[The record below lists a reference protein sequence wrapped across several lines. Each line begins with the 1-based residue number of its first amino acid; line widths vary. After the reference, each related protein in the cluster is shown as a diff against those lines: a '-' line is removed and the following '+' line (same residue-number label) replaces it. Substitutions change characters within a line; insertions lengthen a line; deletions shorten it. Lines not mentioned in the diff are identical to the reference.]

1 MTSKIA
7 KHGLLADTMATG
19 HLQMRREPR
28 FQLRFEIEVCG
39 FGPDSQ
45 PFRIRTFTLDV
56 SDWGCRFEMPFGMV
70 PNSVFTVQALKDDK
84 RQEVKCAPVMFQ
96 VVRAVELKGR
106 WEVAAWKIAPEKV
119 WPVELPSAP
128 PEDPDEEAARM
139 RKDGS
144 EQ

>member
-1 MTSKIA
+1 MTSKTT
-7 KHGLLADTMATG
+7 KHSLLADTMATG
-19 HLQMRREPR
+19 HLQTRREPR

-56 SDWGCRFEMPFGMV
+56 SEWGCRFEMAFRMED
-70 PNSVFTVQALKDDK
+70 NCVFTIQVLKDDK

-96 VVRAVELKGR
+96 VVRAMEFKGR

-119 WPVELPSAP
+119 WPVELPAAA
-128 PEDPDEEAARM
+128 PEDPGEESARM
-139 RKDGS
+139 RQDGS